1 MVGLGLALSATGAH
15 ERGLALVIQGI
26 AKGGLRRPDDAQ
38 LHLGVV
44 ALRAGRADQ
53 AKAAFAAVQGSD
65 GAADL
70 ARLYAVHIGSP
81 ARK

>member
-1 MVGLGLALSATGAH
+1 MALSAAGQH
-15 ERGLALVIQGI
+15 ERGLGVITQGI

-38 LHLGVV
+38 LHLGQV
-44 ALRAGRADQ
+44 AWRAGKADA
-53 AKAAFAAVQGSD
+53 AKAAFSAVKGSD

-70 ARLYAVHIGSP
+70 ARLWLAYLNSP